1 MGAYIS
7 DEAVSRQAYFSKRFR
22 KNSLFLITLSRR
34 MVVLIFRSKLCCN
47 VYCPVQRLVVFA
59 GCGLSESTSL
69 GVDEMKSAFNFIELQ
84 HVACIR

>member
-1 MGAYIS
+1 
-7 DEAVSRQAYFSKRFR
+7 
-22 KNSLFLITLSRR
+22 